1 MIISNHAVT
10 RCQQRGIKNQQ
21 VDLIL
26 EHGTL
31 KSKSGAYE
39 CYIPKK
45 IIGNLISEYKRKI
58 QDLENISRA
67 NKTLILNENTIIT
80 GYNKRNR

>member
-1 MIISNHAVT
+1 MIISKHAAN
-10 RCQQRGIKNQQ
+10 RCQQRGIKNHH

-26 EHGTL
+26 EHGIL
-31 KSKSGAYE
+31 KSKNGAYE
-39 CYIPKK
+39 CSIPKK

-58 QDLENISRA
+58 QDLESISRA
-67 NKTLILNENTIIT
+67 NKTLIFNENTIIT